1 MRIKERNMIRLNL
14 KDYINEL
21 KEILLNIQITDYINT
36 NIELNSSIETAV
48 RTITEQSKQGNK
60 VIIIGNGGSASI
72 ANHLAI
78 DLWKNAG
85 IRATTYSDSAL
96 LTCISNDFGYEHVF
110 EKPIEMFADKG
121 DVLIAISSSGMSKNI
136 INGLI
141 TAKNKGCM
149 TITMSGFKENNSL
162 RSEGMINFYVPS
174 DSYGYVELAH
184 SILCHCIADI
194 ITAEK

>member
-1 MRIKERNMIRLNL
+1 MQHNMT
-14 KDYINEL
+14 DYINEF
-21 KEILLNIQITDYINT
+21 KNILMKIQITSPAYR
-36 NIELNSSIETAV
+36 NIDLNQSIEETV
-48 RTITEQSKQGNK
+48 KIITTQAKKGNK
-60 VIIIGNGGSASI
+60 IIIIGNGGSASI

-78 DLWKNAG
+78 DLWKNGG
-85 IRATTYSDSAL
+85 IRATTYCDSAL

-136 INGLI
+136 INGI
-141 TAKNKGCM
+141 IAAKRKGCM

-162 RSEGMINFYVPS
+162 RSKGEINFYVPS

-184 SILCHCIADI
+184 SILCHSIVDI
-194 ITAEK
+194 IVNGKTTG

>member
-1 MRIKERNMIRLNL
+1 MQLKM

-21 KEILLNIQITDYINT
+21 NNILLNIKITDSINT
-36 NIELNSSIETAV
+36 NIDLNHSIEKA
-48 RTITEQSKQGNK
+48 IDIIKDQSQKHNK
-60 VIIIGNGGSASI
+60 IIIIGNGGSASI
-72 ANHLAI
+72 ADHLAI

-96 LTCISNDFGYEHVF
+96 LTCISNDFGYEYVF

-136 INGLI
+136 INGAV
-141 TAKNKGCM
+141 TANKKGCKI
-149 TITMSGFKENNSL
+149 ITMSGFKEKNTL
-162 RSEGMINFYVPS
+162 RSKGEINFYVPS

-184 SILCHCIADI
+184 SILCHCIVDI
-194 ITAEK
+194 ISNEKKYG

>member
-1 MRIKERNMIRLNL
+1 MQFNFT
-14 KDYINEL
+14 DYINEL
-21 KEILLNIQITDYINT
+21 KNILLKIKITSSDSKNID
-36 NIELNSSIETAV
+36 LNYSIEE
-48 RTITEQSKQGNK
+48 TIKIITTQAKKGNK
-60 VIIIGNGGSASI
+60 IILIGNGGSASI

-78 DLWKNAG
+78 DMWKNAG

-96 LTCISNDFGYEHVF
+96 LTCISNDFGYEYVF

-136 INGLI
+136 INGVI

-149 TITMSGFKENNSL
+149 IITMSGFKENNSL
-162 RSEGMINFYVPS
+162 RSKGEINFYVPS

-184 SILCHCIADI
+184 SILCHCIIDI

>member
-1 MRIKERNMIRLNL
+1 MRLNM

-21 KEILLNIQITDYINT
+21 NNILLNIQVTYPDNT
-36 NIELNSSIETAV
+36 NIDLNDSIEIAV
-48 RTITEQSKQGNK
+48 RTITKQSQQGNK

-78 DLWKNAG
+78 DLWKNSG

-96 LTCISNDFGYEHVF
+96 LTCISNDFGYDYVF

-136 INGLI
+136 INGAVA
-141 TAKNKGCM
+141 AKKKGCKI
-149 TITMSGFKENNSL
+149 ITMSGFKENNTL
-162 RSEGMINFYVPS
+162 RSKGEINFYVAS

-184 SILCHCIADI
+184 SVLSHCIVDI
-194 ITAEK
+194 ITNEK

>member
-1 MRIKERNMIRLNL
+1 MI
-14 KDYINEL
+14 DYINEL
-21 KEILLNIQITDYINT
+21 KNILLKIQITDSINT
-36 NIELNSSIETAV
+36 NIDLNQSIEKAIKI
-48 RTITEQSKQGNK
+48 ITTQSEKGNK
-60 VIIIGNGGSASI
+60 IIIIGNGGSASI

-96 LTCISNDFGYEHVF
+96 LTCISNDFGYEYVF

-136 INGLI
+136 INGAVA
-141 TAKNKGCM
+141 AKKKGCKI
-149 TITMSGFKENNSL
+149 ITMSGFKENNSL
-162 RSEGMINFYVPS
+162 RSSGDINFYVAS

-184 SILCHCIADI
+184 SILCHCIVDI
-194 ITAEK
+194 ITNEKIHG

>member
-1 MRIKERNMIRLNL
+1 MRLNM
-14 KDYINEL
+14 KDYISEL
-21 KEILLNIQITDYINT
+21 NNILLNIQITYPDNT
-36 NIELNSSIETAV
+36 NIDLNHSIEIAV
-48 RTITEQSKQGNK
+48 RTITKQANQGNK
-60 VIIIGNGGSASI
+60 IIIIGNGGSASI

-96 LTCISNDFGYEHVF
+96 LTCISNDFGYEYVF

-136 INGLI
+136 INGAVA
-141 TAKNKGCM
+141 AKKMGCKI
-149 TITMSGFKENNSL
+149 ITMSGFKENNSL
-162 RSEGMINFYVPS
+162 RSKGEINFYVPS

-184 SILCHCIADI
+184 SVLCHCIVDI
-194 ITAEK
+194 ITNEKIHG

>member
-1 MRIKERNMIRLNL
+1 MQLNL

-21 KEILLNIQITDYINT
+21 NNILLNIQITHSNNS
-36 NIELNSSIETAV
+36 NIDLNQSIEK
-48 RTITEQSKQGNK
+48 TIEIIKVQSEKHNK
-60 VIIIGNGGSASI
+60 IIIIGNGGSASI

-85 IRATTYSDSAL
+85 IRATTYSEAAL

-110 EKPIEMFADKG
+110 EKPIAMFADKG

-136 INGLI
+136 INGAFA
-141 TAKNKGCM
+141 AKNKGCKI
-149 TITMSGFKENNSL
+149 ITMSGFKENNSL
-162 RSEGMINFYVPS
+162 RSRGEINFYVPS

-184 SILCHCIADI
+184 SILCHCIVDI
-194 ITAEK
+194 ITNER

>member
-1 MRIKERNMIRLNL
+1 MQLKM
-14 KDYINEL
+14 KDYINDFTN
-21 KEILLNIQITDYINT
+21 ILLNIKITNSINT
-36 NIELNSSIETAV
+36 NIDLNHSIEKA
-48 RTITEQSKQGNK
+48 IEIIKAQSESNNK
-60 VIIIGNGGSASI
+60 IMIIGNGGSASI

-96 LTCISNDFGYEHVF
+96 LTCISNDFGYEYVF

-136 INGLI
+136 INGTI
-141 TAKNKGCM
+141 AAKKMGCKI
-149 TITMSGFKENNSL
+149 ITMSGFKENNTL
-162 RSEGMINFYVPS
+162 RSKGEINFYVAS

-184 SILCHCIADI
+184 SVLCHCIVDI
-194 ITAEK
+194 ITNEKIHG

>member
-1 MRIKERNMIRLNL
+1 MQLNM
-14 KDYINEL
+14 KDYINKL
-21 KEILLNIQITDYINT
+21 KNILLNIQITDSINT
-36 NIELNSSIETAV
+36 NIDLNHSIEKGIEIITA
-48 RTITEQSKQGNK
+48 QSDKRNK
-60 VIIIGNGGSASI
+60 IIIIGNGGSASI

-121 DVLIAISSSGMSKNI
+121 DVLIAISSSGMSENI
-136 INGLI
+136 INGAVA
-141 TAKNKGCM
+141 AKKKGCKI
-149 TITMSGFKENNSL
+149 ITMSGFKENNSL
-162 RSEGMINFYVPS
+162 RSRGEINFYVPS

-184 SILCHCIADI
+184 SILCHCIVDI
-194 ITAEK
+194 ITNER